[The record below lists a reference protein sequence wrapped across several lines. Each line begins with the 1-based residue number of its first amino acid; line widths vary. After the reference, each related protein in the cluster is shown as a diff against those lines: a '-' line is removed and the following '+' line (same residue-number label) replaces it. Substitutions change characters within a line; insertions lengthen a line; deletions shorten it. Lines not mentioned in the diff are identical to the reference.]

1 MSAFVGGYGGSCL
14 RCLFSLAWNEEEKK
28 WVEGRMWLAEMV
40 KLVEIQVLSVC

>member
-1 MSAFVGGYGGSCL
+1 MGDYGLCCL
-14 RCLFSLAWNEEEKK
+14 CCGCSLAWNEEEKK